1 MELYHPNVV
10 FHAASYKQ
18 VPLMELC
25 PAEAVKTNILGTKN
39 LLASCAEY
47 EVATFI
53 LLSTDKAVNP
63 TNVMGCTKRV
73 CELLT
78 QVYAADTRMKCV
90 AVRFATVLGS
100 SGSVLPMFE
109 TQIRNGGPVTITHPE
124 AERSFLTITD
134 AAQLILQT
142 GALAETGGIYAI
154 DMGEKVRILDI
165 ANSLI
170 RFNGYEP
177 GVNMDIEITGLR
189 PGEKLHEDL
198 LSEA

>member
-1 MELYHPNVV
+1 M
-10 FHAASYKQ
+10 
-18 VPLMELC
+18 
-25 PAEAVKTNILGTKN
+25 
-39 LLASCAEY
+39 
-47 EVATFI
+47 
-53 LLSTDKAVNP
+53 
-63 TNVMGCTKRV
+63 
-73 CELLT
+73 
-78 QVYAADTRMKCV
+78 

-198 LSEA
+198 LSEAE